1 MSRWGSPHLALGGL
15 AASALALGL
24 FGWTIAGVVLLISI
38 SCTAFR
44 APIIGD
50 TPVLD
55 VATSID
61 PREVRRYREDNPGA
75 TISDA
80 VAAVSRR

>member
-1 MSRWGSPHLALGGL
+1 VSRWAPAIATLGGL
-15 AASALALGL
+15 AASALALEL
-24 FGWTIAGVVLLISI
+24 FGWTVAGVVLLATA
-38 SCTAFR
+38 CAAFR
-44 APIIGD
+44 SPVIGD

-55 VATSID
+55 PATSID
-61 PREVRRYREDNPGA
+61 PAAVRRYREDHPGA